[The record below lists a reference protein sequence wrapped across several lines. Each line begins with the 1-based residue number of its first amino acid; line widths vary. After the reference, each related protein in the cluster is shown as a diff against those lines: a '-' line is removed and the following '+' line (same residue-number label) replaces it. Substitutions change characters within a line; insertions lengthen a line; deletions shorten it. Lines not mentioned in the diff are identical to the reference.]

1 MAPPTTSSSSSGAS
15 STSKKRR
22 ANDQVDSGSNAKI
35 AKVHPFFTKT
45 PTASND
51 PSAPFKWLPSLG
63 PKQTCLHATN
73 LHPTPSAK
81 VAAFDLDGTIIESNV
96 RSNNTSWKWW
106 RNCVKDN
113 LRDLVQHGYALVI
126 ISNQGIKKERL
137 GVWKEK
143 VGLIAGALPDVPF
156 RLFAATAKDG
166 HRKPMPGMWT
176 DLERIFAESNVTI
189 DKDASFFVGDAA
201 GRKGDFAGTDRKW
214 AMNVGIKFLT
224 PEEHFLGLPTQPYEL
239 LGFNVSSLPAN
250 RTSRLLLIPRTHPTK
265 LKLTA
270 FPTVTLVPLFTPTST
285 PLLPSSTSTSSTT
298 PKSPS
303 KSPSLTNSKSPS
315 KSSKSQPTPH
325 PETQEIVLFV
335 GYPASGKSSF
345 FHRHFAEAGY
355 AHVNQDMLGSKP
367 KCVKRVE
374 EVLGEGGSCVVD
386 NTNRDKA
393 TRKTYI
399 ALAKK
404 HKVKIRCFYFT
415 ASMELAWHN
424 NLYRAYI
431 APTPTDT
438 NAKEARSAVP
448 YLAFTGFRSAFE
460 EPEMDEG
467 FDEVKK
473 INFVWEGGE
482 EERKRWEMWL
492 QVDGK

>member
-73 LHPTPSAK
+73 LQPTPSTK

-113 LRDLVQHGYALVI
+113 LRDLVQQGYALVI

-239 LGFNVSSLPAN
+239 LGFHVSSLPAN
-250 RTSRLLLIPRTHPTK
+250 L
-265 LKLTA
+265 
-270 FPTVTLVPLFTPTST
+270 PLFTPTST
-285 PLLPSSTSTSSTT
+285 PPLPSSAPSSKTT
-298 PKSPS
+298 P
-303 KSPSLTNSKSPS
+303 KSPS
-315 KSSKSQPTPH
+315 KSSKSQPTPT
-325 PETQEIVLFV
+325 PEASQEIVLFV

-345 FHRHFAEAGY
+345 FHRHFAEVGY
-355 AHVNQDMLGSKP
+355 AHVNQDTLGSKP

-404 HKVKIRCFYFT
+404 HNVKIRCFYFT

-438 NAKEARSAVP
+438 NGKEARSAVP

-467 FDEVKK
+467 FDVIKK